1 MKKTRKLLCMTLAVL
16 LLASCSGGKSGQQ
29 NNSSS
34 QQNNSSGAASSA
46 QTQDNYPEKPVEV
59 IISFSAGG
67 ETDTLARLLFQHA
80 EKYFGQKFAVV
91 NKPGASGE
99 IGWTELSQAEA
110 DGYTIGL
117 ISPPTFIFHPLQRP
131 TCKYTLES
139 FDIIAN
145 VVTDPQ
151 CILVKGDSPIQSL
164 QDLYDQASASS
175 VSIGYSGPGTT
186 EALMLHQLDQAM
198 GGELEK
204 IPYDGSAPSVAALLG
219 GHIDAVC
226 MNVSGAVTHTADGSL
241 RMLAVCSDER
251 AEAYP
256 DIPTFIEQGADI
268 VSETHRGI
276 AGPAGIPANRIKEIQ
291 DAIEKT
297 LNDEEFIKQISEM
310 NQPLNYLN
318 SSDFTSLIISLG
330 ETYAQEIEEGGW

>member
-1 MKKTRKLLCMTLAVL
+1 MKRVKKLVCAALAL
-16 LLASCSGGKSGQQ
+16 LMLAGCSTGASKSQGGSQSGQQ
-29 NNSSS
+29 
-34 QQNNSSGAASSA
+34 SA
-46 QTQDNYPEKPVEV
+46 DKYPEKPVEV
-59 IISFSAGG
+59 VVGFSAGG
-67 ETDTLARLLFQHA
+67 ETDTLARLVFQYA

-99 IGWTELSQAEA
+99 IAWTEMANAEA

-131 TCKYTLES
+131 SCQYTVDD

-145 VVTDPQ
+145 IVSDPQ
-151 CILVKGDSPIQSL
+151 CIVVKGDSPIQDL
-164 QDLYDQASASS
+164 ADLYELAASDSIS
-175 VSIGYSGPGTT
+175 VGYSGPGTN

-226 MNVSGAVTHTADGSL
+226 MNVSGAVNYTSDGSM
-241 RMLAVCSDER
+241 RIIAVCSDER

-256 DIPTFIEQGADI
+256 DVPTFAEQGVDI

-276 AGPAGIPANRIKEIQ
+276 AGPAGIPEDR
-291 DAIEKT
+291 IEK
-297 LNDEEFIKQISEM
+297 LQNAIRQAVEDEDFIKQVNEM
-310 NQPLNYLN
+310 NQPLNYLD
-318 SSDFTSLIISLG
+318 SDEFTALIDSLS
-330 ETYAQEIEEGGW
+330 EMYAQDVAEGGW